1 MVTSSNYRHNKLK
14 LNEGY
19 TMPIFAKR
27 DYTLELVT
35 PAFLGGA
42 DQSAEWRTP
51 ALKALIRQWWR
62 VVWCA
67 ENTKKTLSEMQLA
80 EALRFGSVEKGKNC
94 KARIQ
99 IRFDEEVK
107 NPTGFVSGI
116 RNDPNQSLQ
125 YLGFGPFV
133 QPNNPS
139 SKKALNIGAKVKF
152 KVLIQGTNQQE
163 TEIFTKEVDNTLF
176 LLQQFGTLGSR
187 ANNAWG
193 SLYIS
198 GDIQATS
205 LTSYSLSLSQCLT
218 NDWKKAITKDD
229 KGLMIWHTTLLNNSD
244 DAMKKLKTFRK
255 EGHNSLAKQRGKRPL
270 VNAPVK
276 GNQNRYPSQ
285 FVLKVLKEGHQ
296 YRGQVTL
303 LAHKWHNDTQDLTTI
318 ITTIATHLDG
328 HKDFKRIKG

>member
-1 MVTSSNYRHNKLK
+1 
-14 LNEGY
+14 
-19 TMPIFAKR
+19 MPIFAKR

-42 DQSAEWRTP
+42 EDQSAEWRTP

-62 VVWCA
+62 VVWYA
-67 ENTKKTLSEMQLA
+67 ENTKKTPSEQLSDMQLA
-80 EALRFGSVEKGKNC
+80 EALRFGSVEKGKNG

-99 IRFDEEVK
+99 IRFDEEAK

-116 RNDPNQSLQ
+116 RNDQNQSLQ

-133 QPNNPS
+133 QPTNPS

-163 TEIFTKEVDNTLF
+163 TETFTKELDKTMF

-193 SLYIS
+193 SLHIS
-198 GDIQATS
+198 GDIQPTS

-218 NDWKKAITKDD
+218 NDWKKAITKDN
-229 KGLMIWHTTLLNNSD
+229 KGLMIWRTNPFNNSD
-244 DAMKKLKTFRK
+244 DAMKRLKTFRK
-255 EGHNSLAKQRGKRPL
+255 EGHNSLAKQMGKRPL

-285 FVLKVLKEGHQ
+285 FVLKVLKEGNQ

-303 LAHKWHNDTQDLTTI
+303 LAHKWHNDTRDLTAI
-318 ITTIATHLDG
+318 ITTIATYLDD
-328 HKDFKRIKG
+328 HQDFERIKG